1 MLEKDD
7 IKERRL
13 IHRDLL
19 EDIYPWIGRREA
31 VVILGPRRAGKTSL
45 LLLLARK
52 ILEFRDDVFYF
63 DMEDPDDRD
72 IVSSGT
78 KALKRFIGGHGVV
91 MIDEF
96 HLMDNPSNFVKLAVD
111 HHPELKLFL
120 SGSSSTAILSNF
132 KDSMIGRI
140 VEFELYPLSFREFLR
155 FKGESRYLNVLPH
168 IDFGSLTLP
177 EFRMP
182 ERIVELYMEYLVY
195 GGFPEV
201 VLSERNEIKTK
212 LLSQI
217 FRIYAIRDL
226 KLLLSGRDAATFEQV
241 FLALTGTVGNL
252 LNFTEIARDVGVSVK
267 TVQSYVRLLEALF
280 LVKRLYPF
288 GRNPRTEIK
297 KSPKIYITDTGLLSW
312 GLGNFSPIYRR
323 PKEAGVYAENAVFL
337 GLVRRLKPHQRLR
350 FWRKKSGVEVDFL
363 ILDSETLVPIE
374 VKFKEKAAVPSALR
388 SFCREYRPP
397 HAILATKSTS
407 ARARIEQVDVFMLPA
422 MLLS

>member
-1 MLEKDD
+1 MLGKDD
-7 IKERRL
+7 IREKQL
-13 IHRDLL
+13 IHRELL

-31 VVILGPRRAGKTSL
+31 VLVLGPRRAGKTSL
-45 LLLLARK
+45 LLLLAQK

-72 IVSSGT
+72 ILSSGT
-78 KALKRFIGGHGVV
+78 KALKQFIGGHGVV

-96 HLMDNPSNFVKLAVD
+96 HLMENPSNFVKLAVD

-120 SGSSSTAILSNF
+120 SGSSSTAILGKF

-155 FKGESRYLNVLPH
+155 FKGETRYLNMLPH
-168 IDFGSLTLP
+168 IDLWNLTLP
-177 EFRMP
+177 EFHIP
-182 ERIVELYMEYLVY
+182 ERIVELYSEYLVY

-201 VLSERNEIKTK
+201 VLSEKREIKTK

-217 FRIYAIRDL
+217 FRIYAVRDL
-226 KLLLSGRDAATFEQV
+226 KLLLSGRDAATFERV

-297 KSPKIYITDTGLLSW
+297 KSPKIYIIDTGLLSW
-312 GLGNFSPIYRR
+312 GLGNFSPVYRR
-323 PKEAGVYAENAVFL
+323 PKEAGIYAENAVFL
-337 GLVRRLKPHQRLR
+337 GLIRRIEPHQRLR

-363 ILDSETLVPIE
+363 MLDREMLIPIE
-374 VKFKEKAAVPSALR
+374 VKFREKATVPSTLR
-388 SFCREYRPP
+388 SFCREYRPS
-397 HAILATKSTS
+397 HAIVATKSTS
-407 ARARIEQVDVFMLPA
+407 ARLKIGQTDVFMLPA
-422 MLLS
+422 ALMS

>member
-1 MLEKDD
+1 MLGKDGIREK
-7 IKERRL
+7 RL
-13 IHRDLL
+13 IHRELL

-31 VVILGPRRAGKTSL
+31 VLVLGPRRAGKTSL
-45 LLLLARK
+45 LLLLAQK

-72 IVSSGT
+72 ILSSGT
-78 KALKRFIGGHGVV
+78 KALKQFVGGHGVV

-96 HLMDNPSNFVKLAVD
+96 HLMENPSNFVKLAVD

-120 SGSSSTAILSNF
+120 SGSSSTAILSKF
-132 KDSMIGRI
+132 KDSMVGRI

-155 FKGESRYLNVLPH
+155 FKGETRYLNMLPH
-168 IDFGSLTLP
+168 IDLWNLTLP
-177 EFRMP
+177 EFRIP
-182 ERIVELYMEYLVY
+182 ERIVELYSEYLVY

-201 VLSERNEIKTK
+201 VLSEKREIKTK

-217 FRIYAIRDL
+217 FRIYAVRDL
-226 KLLLSGRDAATFEQV
+226 KLLLSGRDTATFERV

-297 KSPKIYITDTGLLSW
+297 KSPKIYIIDTGLLSW
-312 GLGNFSPIYRR
+312 GLGNFSPVYRR
-323 PKEAGVYAENAVFL
+323 PKEAGIYAENAVFL
-337 GLVRRLKPHQRLR
+337 GLIRRIEPHQRLR

-363 ILDSETLVPIE
+363 MLDREMLIPIE
-374 VKFKEKAAVPSALR
+374 VKFREKATVPSTLR
-388 SFCREYRPP
+388 SFCREYRPS
-397 HAILATKSTS
+397 HAIVATKSTS
-407 ARARIEQVDVFMLPA
+407 ARLKIGQTDVFMLPA
-422 MLLS
+422 ALMS